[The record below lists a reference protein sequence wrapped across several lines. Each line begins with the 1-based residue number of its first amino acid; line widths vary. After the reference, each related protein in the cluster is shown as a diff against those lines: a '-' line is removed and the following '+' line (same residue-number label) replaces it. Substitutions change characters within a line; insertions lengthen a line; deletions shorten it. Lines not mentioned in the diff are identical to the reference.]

1 MSANTSQVIVTAFGS
16 ITTSSYTALGA
27 TPIDCRM
34 LELTDTTGKIVKV
47 ATGAAGSEVDICT
60 CAVSGTVKVPY
71 YLAKG
76 TLLSVKAVDAGPS
89 SGNNVVS
96 LIP

>member
-1 MSANTSQVIVTAFGS
+1 MAANTSQVIVTAFGS
-16 ITTSSYTALGA
+16 ITTASYTALGP

-34 LELTDTTGKIVKV
+34 LELTDTTSKIVKI

-71 YLAKG
+71 YLPKG
-76 TLLSVKAVDAGPS
+76 TLLSIKAVDANAS
-89 SGNNVVS
+89 AGNNVVS